1 MRCFKYCGYKIIMN
15 GGLFMQTLKT
25 EIKDKILIEARRIFH
40 QKGFEKT
47 SMREIAEASG
57 ITVGNVYRYF
67 KNKNELFYAVVQEAH
82 EAITHIVQSDH
93 SDNVIVMD
101 NHISDTIFLE
111 KVDPTL
117 NDIIDVFVKYK
128 VEITILVYKSHG
140 SELGMMIDRFTE
152 MIIDKVYT
160 QVFHHSEG
168 NAIDMKL
175 LSKSLALTCIQGITE
190 ICNSNLNDEEMYKS
204 IYGLLMF
211 LFMGAKQRLEQIE
224 RRLVG
229 GLGE

>member
-1 MRCFKYCGYKIIMN
+1 
-15 GGLFMQTLKT
+15 MQTLKT
-25 EIKDKILIEARRIFH
+25 EIKDKILIEARRIFFH

-101 NHISDTIFLE
+101 NHISDTIFFLE

-117 NDIIDVFVKYK
+117 NDIIDVF
-128 VEITILVYKSHG
+128 
-140 SELGMMIDRFTE
+140 
-152 MIIDKVYT
+152 
-160 QVFHHSEG
+160 
-168 NAIDMKL
+168 L
-175 LSKSLALTCIQGITE
+175 LSIKWKLPYWFI
-190 ICNSNLNDEEMYKS
+190 NLMDRNW
-204 IYGLLMF
+204 
-211 LFMGAKQRLEQIE
+211 
-224 RRLVG
+224 V
-229 GLGE
+229 